1 MAAMKDSVGLQ
12 NVFFL
17 IGQIVMQTF
26 FALVII
32 K

>member
-12 NVFFL
+12 NVVFL

-26 FALVII
+26 FCTSDY
-32 K
+32 